1 VKARHLLLFF
11 LATVASVLYAVS
23 IRQVY
28 TWRGNTHPDF
38 YIEWMGSRVALEGG
52 NPYSE
57 ETTVAIQTGS
67 KGQRIPPNKD
77 QLAFVYPFYRIF
89 LNAPLAFLPYE
100 WATAIWQTVM
110 QVCLLVGVLLF
121 VRSLGWQA
129 MIGDLALIALV
140 TVAAYPTFGGL
151 ALGQMAVGVLA
162 LLLVAFWAL
171 RQGHDW
177 IAGSSLALATVKP
190 QLIALIVPGL
200 LLWCLLQRRWRVVLA
215 FAVTLGLLSGASF
228 AMLPSWL
235 GEFARGIMRYSGY
248 KNVQTGP
255 SYLLDGCCGQIW
267 PWLLE
272 MAVLAWLLAGWW
284 LVFASKARD
293 RDGEEDSSWLEG
305 AFVLTMA
312 LTCFLLPQTSVVN
325 QLVLLPA
332 ILLLM
337 RDAHT
342 LATRA
347 AVAVVSVA
355 GSWAAYAYLYR
366 THYDLNMALPPFV
379 VLLALAAWYVGKRW
393 KDVQRATATSETA

>member
-1 VKARHLLLFF
+1 
-11 LATVASVLYAVS
+11 
-23 IRQVY
+23 
-28 TWRGNTHPDF
+28 
-38 YIEWMGSRVALEGG
+38 
-52 NPYSE
+52 
-57 ETTVAIQTGS
+57 
-67 KGQRIPPNKD
+67 
-77 QLAFVYPFYRIF
+77 
-89 LNAPLAFLPYE
+89 
-100 WATAIWQTVM
+100 
-110 QVCLLVGVLLF
+110 
-121 VRSLGWQA
+121 
-129 MIGDLALIALV
+129 
-140 TVAAYPTFGGL
+140 
-151 ALGQMAVGVLA
+151 MAVGVLA

-190 QLIALIVPGL
+190 QLIAFVVPTL
-200 LLWCLLQRRWRVVLA
+200 LLWFLLQRRWRAVLA
-215 FAVTLGLLSGASF
+215 FAITLGLLIGASF
-228 AMLPSWL
+228 AMFPSWL

-379 VLLALAAWYVGKRW
+379 VLLALAAWYVAKRW